1 MCSQL
6 PKEKCK
12 MCGRKAIIS
21 RPYSGEILC
30 EQCFCQSIMEK
41 ARKAISKWKMLQR
54 TDRIAVA
61 VSGGKDSAVL
71 LSILV
76 EIQSRFPESEIFAVT
91 LNEGKAEDSERIKIV
106 SNLAQQLGVNHIVS
120 SYQELFSVT
129 LDDVV
134 ARAREKDSP
143 LSPCS
148 FCSVLRRQGL
158 NILARKINADKLALG
173 HNLDDEV
180 QSMLMNLIRGDLQ
193 RLARSS
199 PVQEATLPQ
208 LVPRIKPLYY
218 IPEEDIALYAQCLGL
233 PSQTNPCSYRDLSLR
248 SEIRSWLNSF
258 EEHHSGT
265 KYNLY
270 ATMSRI
276 ITALQ
281 SQPQE
286 DIRVCSICGEPTSRK
301 ICASCSLLKEL
312 AL

>member
-1 MCSQL
+1 
-6 PKEKCK
+6 
-12 MCGRKAIIS
+12 MCGRPAIVI

-30 EQCFCQSIMEK
+30 EHCFRESIMEK
-41 ARKAISKWKMLQR
+41 ARKAISKWNMLQR

-71 LSILV
+71 LSVLV
-76 EIQSRFPESEIFAVT
+76 EIQSRFPKSEIITIT
-91 LNEGKAEDSERIKIV
+91 LNEGKAEDRERNQIV
-106 SNLAQQLGVNHIVS
+106 TKLTRQFSVDHIFS

-129 LDDVV
+129 LDEVV
-134 ARAREKDSP
+134 AKAREKDSP
-143 LSPCS
+143 LSPCA
-148 FCSVLRRQGL
+148 FCGVLRRQGL
-158 NILARKINADKLALG
+158 NILARKIDADKLALG

-199 PVQEATLPQ
+199 PVQETTLPQ

-218 IPEEDIALYAQCLGL
+218 IPEEDIDLYAKCLEL
-233 PSQTNPCSYRDLSLR
+233 PSQSNPCSYREQSLR
-248 SEIRSWLNSF
+248 SEIRAWLNSF
-258 EEHHSGT
+258 EERHPGT

-270 ATMSRI
+270 ATISRI

-286 DIRVCSICGEPTSRK
+286 DIGICNTCGEPTSRD
-301 ICASCSLLKEL
+301 ICATCNLLKGL
-312 AL
+312 GLRSQ

>member
-1 MCSQL
+1 
-6 PKEKCK
+6 
-12 MCGRKAIIS
+12 
-21 RPYSGEILC
+21 
-30 EQCFCQSIMEK
+30 MEK

-54 TDRIAVA
+54 TDRIVVA

-71 LSILV
+71 LSVLV
-76 EIQSRFPESEIFAVT
+76 EIQSRFPESDIITVT
-91 LNEGKAEDSERIKIV
+91 LNEGKAEDRERIQIV
-106 SNLAQQLGVNHIVS
+106 TKLTQQLGVDHVVS
-120 SYQELFSVT
+120 SYRELFSVT
-129 LDDVV
+129 LDEVV
-134 ARAREKDSP
+134 ARARDTNSP

-148 FCSVLRRQGL
+148 FCGVLRRQGL

-193 RLARSS
+193 RLSRSS
-199 PVQEATLPQ
+199 PVQEAILPQ

-233 PSQTNPCSYRDLSLR
+233 PSQTNPCSYHDQSLR

-258 EEHHSGT
+258 EERHPGT

-270 ATMSRI
+270 ATISRI

-281 SQPQE
+281 NQPQE
-286 DIRVCSICGEPTSRK
+286 DIGVCSTCGEPTSID
-301 ICASCSLLKEL
+301 ICAPCSLLKGL
-312 AL
+312 GLKPH